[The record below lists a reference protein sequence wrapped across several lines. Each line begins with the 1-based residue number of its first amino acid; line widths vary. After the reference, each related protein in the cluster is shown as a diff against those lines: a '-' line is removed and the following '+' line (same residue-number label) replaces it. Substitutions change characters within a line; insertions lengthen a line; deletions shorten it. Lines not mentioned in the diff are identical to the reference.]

1 MEIFQS
7 KKIMIKLLKIEKS
20 GKTNIRTNLYA
31 RIRHK
36 KEWRMILVFNIFKFI
51 GIFMAVIMGMIT
63 VFMMLIIISKIEVNI
78 KKFHISKNVNN
89 NINKKINN
97 NGNNN
102 WKNRRTFL
110 KISLKIGNFQW
121 LWINLDKSKLAK
133 IQEKLKEQEEKNK
146 QIKEK
151 VNREIKNDL
160 KLIIKNKK
168 LRKEL
173 KDIKPQLKRFKAN
186 IQISTKDYIITSYLV
201 AIISIVIS
209 NIVPH
214 LVNEK
219 QKRETKEII
228 KNINYKI
235 NPIYIYQNYYD
246 IRLSM
251 IIDVSIF
258 KILKFLIALVK
269 ISRKI
274 SKTV

>member
-1 MEIFQS
+1 
-7 KKIMIKLLKIEKS
+7 
-20 GKTNIRTNLYA
+20 
-31 RIRHK
+31 
-36 KEWRMILVFNIFKFI
+36 MILVFNIFKFI
-51 GIFMAVIMGMIT
+51 GIFMAVIIGMIT

-89 NINKKINN
+89 NINN

-102 WKNRRTFL
+102 WKNRRTLL

-121 LWINLDKSKLAK
+121 LCINLDKSKLAK

-235 NPIYIYQNYYD
+235 NPIYINQNYYD

>member
-1 MEIFQS
+1 
-7 KKIMIKLLKIEKS
+7 
-20 GKTNIRTNLYA
+20 
-31 RIRHK
+31 
-36 KEWRMILVFNIFKFI
+36 MILVFNIFKFI
-51 GIFMAVIMGMIT
+51 GIFIAVIMGMIT
-63 VFMMLIIISKIEVNI
+63 VFMMLIINTKIEVNI

-89 NINKKINN
+89 NINKNVNKKINN

-110 KISLKIGNFQW
+110 KTSLKIGNFQW

-151 VNREIKNDL
+151 VNRKIKNDL

-235 NPIYIYQNYYD
+235 NPIYINQNYYD

>member
-1 MEIFQS
+1 
-7 KKIMIKLLKIEKS
+7 
-20 GKTNIRTNLYA
+20 
-31 RIRHK
+31 
-36 KEWRMILVFNIFKFI
+36 MILVFNIFKFI

-89 NINKKINN
+89 NINKNVNKKINN

-121 LWINLDKSKLAK
+121 LCINLDKSKLAK

-151 VNREIKNDL
+151 VKREIKNDL

-219 QKRETKEII
+219 QKRKTKEII

-235 NPIYIYQNYYD
+235 NPIYINQNYYD

>member
-1 MEIFQS
+1 
-7 KKIMIKLLKIEKS
+7 
-20 GKTNIRTNLYA
+20 
-31 RIRHK
+31 
-36 KEWRMILVFNIFKFI
+36 MILVFNIFKFI

-89 NINKKINN
+89 NINN

-110 KISLKIGNFQW
+110 KTSLKIGKFQW

-201 AIISIVIS
+201 AIISIAIS

-235 NPIYIYQNYYD
+235 NPIYINQNYYD

>member
-1 MEIFQS
+1 
-7 KKIMIKLLKIEKS
+7 
-20 GKTNIRTNLYA
+20 
-31 RIRHK
+31 
-36 KEWRMILVFNIFKFI
+36 MILVFNIFKFI

-89 NINKKINN
+89 NINN

-110 KISLKIGNFQW
+110 KTSLKIGKFQW

-151 VNREIKNDL
+151 VNIEIKNDL

-201 AIISIVIS
+201 AIISIAIS

-235 NPIYIYQNYYD
+235 NPIYINQNYYD

>member
-1 MEIFQS
+1 
-7 KKIMIKLLKIEKS
+7 
-20 GKTNIRTNLYA
+20 
-31 RIRHK
+31 
-36 KEWRMILVFNIFKFI
+36 MILVFNIFKFI

-89 NINKKINN
+89 NINN

-110 KISLKIGNFQW
+110 KTSLKIGNFQW
-121 LWINLDKSKLAK
+121 LCINLDKSKLAK

-219 QKRETKEII
+219 QKRKTKEII

-235 NPIYIYQNYYD
+235 NPIYINQNYYD

>member
-1 MEIFQS
+1 
-7 KKIMIKLLKIEKS
+7 
-20 GKTNIRTNLYA
+20 
-31 RIRHK
+31 
-36 KEWRMILVFNIFKFI
+36 MILVFNIFKFI

-89 NINKKINN
+89 NINN

-102 WKNRRTFL
+102 WKNGRIFL

-160 KLIIKNKK
+160 KLIIKSKK

-201 AIISIVIS
+201 TIISIVIS

-235 NPIYIYQNYYD
+235 NPIYINQNYYD

>member
-1 MEIFQS
+1 
-7 KKIMIKLLKIEKS
+7 
-20 GKTNIRTNLYA
+20 
-31 RIRHK
+31 
-36 KEWRMILVFNIFKFI
+36 MILVFNIFKFI

-89 NINKKINN
+89 NINN

-110 KISLKIGNFQW
+110 KISLKIGKFQW

-235 NPIYIYQNYYD
+235 NPIYINQNYYD

>member
-1 MEIFQS
+1 
-7 KKIMIKLLKIEKS
+7 
-20 GKTNIRTNLYA
+20 
-31 RIRHK
+31 
-36 KEWRMILVFNIFKFI
+36 MILVFNIFKFI
-51 GIFMAVIMGMIT
+51 GIFMAVIIGMIT

-89 NINKKINN
+89 NINN

-121 LWINLDKSKLAK
+121 LCINLDKSKLAK

-151 VNREIKNDL
+151 VNREIKTDL

-235 NPIYIYQNYYD
+235 NPIYINQNYYD

>member
-1 MEIFQS
+1 
-7 KKIMIKLLKIEKS
+7 
-20 GKTNIRTNLYA
+20 
-31 RIRHK
+31 
-36 KEWRMILVFNIFKFI
+36 MILVFNIFKFI
-51 GIFMAVIMGMIT
+51 GIFIAVIMGMIT

-89 NINKKINN
+89 NINKNVNKKINN
-97 NGNNN
+97 NGNN

-110 KISLKIGNFQW
+110 KTSLKIGNFQW
-121 LWINLDKSKLAK
+121 LCINLDKSKLAK

-151 VNREIKNDL
+151 INRKIKNDL
-160 KLIIKNKK
+160 KLIIKNKR

-235 NPIYIYQNYYD
+235 NPIYINQNYYD

>member
-1 MEIFQS
+1 
-7 KKIMIKLLKIEKS
+7 
-20 GKTNIRTNLYA
+20 
-31 RIRHK
+31 
-36 KEWRMILVFNIFKFI
+36 MILVFNIFKFI

-89 NINKKINN
+89 NINKNVNKKINN
-97 NGNNN
+97 NGNN

-110 KISLKIGNFQW
+110 KTSLKIGNFQW
-121 LWINLDKSKLAK
+121 LCINLDKSKLAK

-151 VNREIKNDL
+151 INRKIKNDL
-160 KLIIKNKK
+160 KLIIKNKR

-235 NPIYIYQNYYD
+235 NPMYINQNYYD

>member
-1 MEIFQS
+1 
-7 KKIMIKLLKIEKS
+7 
-20 GKTNIRTNLYA
+20 
-31 RIRHK
+31 
-36 KEWRMILVFNIFKFI
+36 MILVFNIFKFI

-89 NINKKINN
+89 NINKNVNKKINN

-121 LWINLDKSKLAK
+121 LCINLDKSKLAK

-173 KDIKPQLKRFKAN
+173 KDINPQLKRFKAN

-219 QKRETKEII
+219 QKRKTKEII

-235 NPIYIYQNYYD
+235 NPIYINQNYYD

>member
-1 MEIFQS
+1 
-7 KKIMIKLLKIEKS
+7 
-20 GKTNIRTNLYA
+20 
-31 RIRHK
+31 
-36 KEWRMILVFNIFKFI
+36 MILVFNIFKFI

-89 NINKKINN
+89 NINKNVNKKINN
-97 NGNNN
+97 NGNN

-110 KISLKIGNFQW
+110 KTSLKIGNFQW

-160 KLIIKNKK
+160 KLIIKNKR

-235 NPIYIYQNYYD
+235 NPIYINQNYYD

>member
-1 MEIFQS
+1 
-7 KKIMIKLLKIEKS
+7 
-20 GKTNIRTNLYA
+20 
-31 RIRHK
+31 
-36 KEWRMILVFNIFKFI
+36 MILVFNIFKFI

-89 NINKKINN
+89 NINKNVNKKINN
-97 NGNNN
+97 NGNN

-110 KISLKIGNFQW
+110 KTSLKIGNFQW
-121 LWINLDKSKLAK
+121 LCINLDKSKLAK

-219 QKRETKEII
+219 QKRENKEII

-235 NPIYIYQNYYD
+235 NPIYINQNYYD

>member
-1 MEIFQS
+1 
-7 KKIMIKLLKIEKS
+7 MIKLLKIEKS

-51 GIFMAVIMGMIT
+51 GIFIAVIMGMIT

-89 NINKKINN
+89 NINN

-110 KISLKIGNFQW
+110 KIFLKIGNFQW
-121 LWINLDKSKLAK
+121 LCINLDKSKLAK

-201 AIISIVIS
+201 AVISIVIS

-235 NPIYIYQNYYD
+235 NPIYINQNYYD

>member
-1 MEIFQS
+1 
-7 KKIMIKLLKIEKS
+7 
-20 GKTNIRTNLYA
+20 
-31 RIRHK
+31 
-36 KEWRMILVFNIFKFI
+36 MILVFNIFKFI

-78 KKFHISKNVNN
+78 KKFHISKIN
-89 NINKKINN
+89 NINKNVNKKINN
-97 NGNNN
+97 NGNHN

-110 KISLKIGNFQW
+110 KISLKIGKFQW
-121 LWINLDKSKLAK
+121 LWINLDESKLAK

-146 QIKEK
+146 RIKEK
-151 VNREIKNDL
+151 VNRKIKNDL

-173 KDIKPQLKRFKAN
+173 KDIKPQLKLFKAN

-219 QKRETKEII
+219 QNRASKEII

-235 NPIYIYQNYYD
+235 NPIYINQNYYD

-269 ISRKI
+269 ISKKI

>member
-1 MEIFQS
+1 
-7 KKIMIKLLKIEKS
+7 
-20 GKTNIRTNLYA
+20 
-31 RIRHK
+31 
-36 KEWRMILVFNIFKFI
+36 MILVFNILKFI
-51 GIFMAVIMGMIT
+51 WIFMAVIMGMIT

-78 KKFHISKNVNN
+78 KKFHISKNIN
-89 NINKKINN
+89 NINKNVNKKINN

-110 KISLKIGNFQW
+110 KISLKIGKFQW
-121 LWINLDKSKLAK
+121 LWINLDESKLAK

-168 LRKEL
+168 LRKKL
-173 KDIKPQLKRFKAN
+173 KDIKPQLKLFKAN

-219 QKRETKEII
+219 QNRASKEII

-235 NPIYIYQNYYD
+235 NPIYINQNYYD

-269 ISRKI
+269 RSKKI

>member
-1 MEIFQS
+1 
-7 KKIMIKLLKIEKS
+7 
-20 GKTNIRTNLYA
+20 
-31 RIRHK
+31 
-36 KEWRMILVFNIFKFI
+36 MILVFNILKFI

-89 NINKKINN
+89 NINKNVNKKINN

-110 KISLKIGNFQW
+110 KTSLKIGNFQW

-219 QKRETKEII
+219 QKRKTKEII

-235 NPIYIYQNYYD
+235 NPIYINQNYYD

-269 ISRKI
+269 IPRKI

>member
-1 MEIFQS
+1 
-7 KKIMIKLLKIEKS
+7 
-20 GKTNIRTNLYA
+20 
-31 RIRHK
+31 
-36 KEWRMILVFNIFKFI
+36 MILVFNIFKFI

-89 NINKKINN
+89 NINKNVNKKINN

-110 KISLKIGNFQW
+110 KTSLKIGNFQW

-146 QIKEK
+146 KIKEK
-151 VNREIKNDL
+151 INREIKNDL

-235 NPIYIYQNYYD
+235 NPIYINQNYYD

>member
-1 MEIFQS
+1 
-7 KKIMIKLLKIEKS
+7 
-20 GKTNIRTNLYA
+20 
-31 RIRHK
+31 
-36 KEWRMILVFNIFKFI
+36 MILVFNIFKFI
-51 GIFMAVIMGMIT
+51 GIFMAVIIGMIT

-89 NINKKINN
+89 NINKNVNKKINN
-97 NGNNN
+97 NGNN

-110 KISLKIGNFQW
+110 KTSLKIGKFQW
-121 LWINLDKSKLAK
+121 LCINLDKSKLAK

-219 QKRETKEII
+219 QKRKTKEII

-235 NPIYIYQNYYD
+235 NPIYINQNYYD

-258 KILKFLIALVK
+258 KILKFLIALVQ

>member
-1 MEIFQS
+1 
-7 KKIMIKLLKIEKS
+7 
-20 GKTNIRTNLYA
+20 
-31 RIRHK
+31 
-36 KEWRMILVFNIFKFI
+36 MILVFNIFKFI

-89 NINKKINN
+89 NINN

-121 LWINLDKSKLAK
+121 LCINLDKSKLAK

-209 NIVPH
+209 NIVPN

-219 QKRETKEII
+219 QKRKTKEII

-235 NPIYIYQNYYD
+235 NPIYINQNYYD

>member
-1 MEIFQS
+1 
-7 KKIMIKLLKIEKS
+7 
-20 GKTNIRTNLYA
+20 
-31 RIRHK
+31 
-36 KEWRMILVFNIFKFI
+36 MILVFNIFKFI

-89 NINKKINN
+89 NINKNVNKKINN
-97 NGNNN
+97 NGNNC
-102 WKNRRTFL
+102 KNRRTFL
-110 KISLKIGNFQW
+110 KTSLKIGNFQW
-121 LWINLDKSKLAK
+121 LCINLDKSKLAK

-235 NPIYIYQNYYD
+235 NPIYINQNYYD

>member
-1 MEIFQS
+1 
-7 KKIMIKLLKIEKS
+7 
-20 GKTNIRTNLYA
+20 
-31 RIRHK
+31 
-36 KEWRMILVFNIFKFI
+36 
-51 GIFMAVIMGMIT
+51 
-63 VFMMLIIISKIEVNI
+63 MLNFE
-78 KKFHISKNVNN
+78 KNV
-89 NINKKINN
+89 IK
-97 NGNNN
+97 
-102 WKNRRTFL
+102 
-110 KISLKIGNFQW
+110 
-121 LWINLDKSKLAK
+121 KLAK

-151 VNREIKNDL
+151 VNREIKTDL

-235 NPIYIYQNYYD
+235 NPIYINQNYYD

>member
-1 MEIFQS
+1 
-7 KKIMIKLLKIEKS
+7 
-20 GKTNIRTNLYA
+20 
-31 RIRHK
+31 
-36 KEWRMILVFNIFKFI
+36 MILVFNIFKFI

-89 NINKKINN
+89 NINKNVNKKINN

-110 KISLKIGNFQW
+110 KTSLKIGNFQW
-121 LWINLDKSKLAK
+121 LCINLDKSKLAK

-151 VNREIKNDL
+151 INREIKNDL

-219 QKRETKEII
+219 QKRKTKEII

-235 NPIYIYQNYYD
+235 NPIYINQNYYD

>member
-1 MEIFQS
+1 
-7 KKIMIKLLKIEKS
+7 
-20 GKTNIRTNLYA
+20 
-31 RIRHK
+31 
-36 KEWRMILVFNIFKFI
+36 MILVFNIFKFI

-78 KKFHISKNVNN
+78 KKFHISKIN
-89 NINKKINN
+89 NINKNVNKKINN

-110 KISLKIGNFQW
+110 KISLKIGKFQW
-121 LWINLDKSKLAK
+121 LWINLDESKLAK

-146 QIKEK
+146 RIKEK
-151 VNREIKNDL
+151 VNRKIKNDL

-173 KDIKPQLKRFKAN
+173 KDIKPQLKLFKAN

-219 QKRETKEII
+219 QNRASKEII

-235 NPIYIYQNYYD
+235 NPIYINQNYYD

-269 ISRKI
+269 ISKKI

>member
-1 MEIFQS
+1 
-7 KKIMIKLLKIEKS
+7 
-20 GKTNIRTNLYA
+20 
-31 RIRHK
+31 
-36 KEWRMILVFNIFKFI
+36 MILVFNIFKFI

-89 NINKKINN
+89 INN

-110 KISLKIGNFQW
+110 KTSLKIGKFQW

-235 NPIYIYQNYYD
+235 NPIYINQNYYD

>member
-1 MEIFQS
+1 
-7 KKIMIKLLKIEKS
+7 
-20 GKTNIRTNLYA
+20 
-31 RIRHK
+31 
-36 KEWRMILVFNIFKFI
+36 MILVFNIFKFI

-89 NINKKINN
+89 NINN

-110 KISLKIGNFQW
+110 KTSLKIGKFQW

-235 NPIYIYQNYYD
+235 NPIYINQNYYD

>member
-1 MEIFQS
+1 
-7 KKIMIKLLKIEKS
+7 
-20 GKTNIRTNLYA
+20 
-31 RIRHK
+31 
-36 KEWRMILVFNIFKFI
+36 MILVFNIFKFI
-51 GIFMAVIMGMIT
+51 GIFIAVIMGMIT

-89 NINKKINN
+89 NINKNVNKKINN
-97 NGNNN
+97 NGNN

-110 KISLKIGNFQW
+110 KTSLKIGNFQW
-121 LWINLDKSKLAK
+121 LCINLDKSKLAK

-219 QKRETKEII
+219 QKRKTKEII

-235 NPIYIYQNYYD
+235 NPIYINQNYYD

>member
-1 MEIFQS
+1 
-7 KKIMIKLLKIEKS
+7 
-20 GKTNIRTNLYA
+20 
-31 RIRHK
+31 
-36 KEWRMILVFNIFKFI
+36 MILVFNIFKFI
-51 GIFMAVIMGMIT
+51 GIFMAVIIGMIT

-89 NINKKINN
+89 INN

-110 KISLKIGNFQW
+110 KTSLKIGKFQW

-235 NPIYIYQNYYD
+235 NPIYINQNYYD

>member
-1 MEIFQS
+1 M
-7 KKIMIKLLKIEKS
+7 LKIEKS

-89 NINKKINN
+89 INKNVNKKINN

-102 WKNRRTFL
+102 WKNRRTFI
-110 KISLKIGNFQW
+110 KISLKIGKFQW
-121 LWINLDKSKLAK
+121 LWINLDESKLAK

-173 KDIKPQLKRFKAN
+173 KDIKPQLKLFKAN

-219 QKRETKEII
+219 QNRASKEII

-235 NPIYIYQNYYD
+235 NPIYINQNYYD
-246 IRLSM
+246 IRFSM

-269 ISRKI
+269 ISKKI

>member
-1 MEIFQS
+1 
-7 KKIMIKLLKIEKS
+7 
-20 GKTNIRTNLYA
+20 
-31 RIRHK
+31 
-36 KEWRMILVFNIFKFI
+36 MILVFNILKFI

-89 NINKKINN
+89 NINKNVNKKINN

-110 KISLKIGNFQW
+110 KTSLKIGNFQW
-121 LWINLDKSKLAK
+121 LCINLDKSKLAK

-219 QKRETKEII
+219 QKRKTKEII

-235 NPIYIYQNYYD
+235 NPIYINQNYYD

>member
-1 MEIFQS
+1 
-7 KKIMIKLLKIEKS
+7 
-20 GKTNIRTNLYA
+20 
-31 RIRHK
+31 
-36 KEWRMILVFNIFKFI
+36 MILVFNIFKFI

-89 NINKKINN
+89 NINN

-121 LWINLDKSKLAK
+121 LCINLDKSKLAK

-173 KDIKPQLKRFKAN
+173 KDIKPQLKRFKAD

-235 NPIYIYQNYYD
+235 NPIYINQNYYD

>member
-1 MEIFQS
+1 
-7 KKIMIKLLKIEKS
+7 
-20 GKTNIRTNLYA
+20 
-31 RIRHK
+31 
-36 KEWRMILVFNIFKFI
+36 MILVFNIFKFI

-89 NINKKINN
+89 NINKNVNKKINN

-110 KISLKIGNFQW
+110 KTSLKIGNFQW
-121 LWINLDKSKLAK
+121 LCINLDKSKLAK

-219 QKRETKEII
+219 QKRKTKEII

-235 NPIYIYQNYYD
+235 NPIYINQNYYD

-251 IIDVSIF
+251 IIYVSIF

>member
-1 MEIFQS
+1 
-7 KKIMIKLLKIEKS
+7 
-20 GKTNIRTNLYA
+20 
-31 RIRHK
+31 
-36 KEWRMILVFNIFKFI
+36 
-51 GIFMAVIMGMIT
+51 MAVIMGMIT

-89 NINKKINN
+89 NINKNVNKKINN

-110 KISLKIGNFQW
+110 KTSLKIGNFQW
-121 LWINLDKSKLAK
+121 LCINLDKSKLAK

-209 NIVPH
+209 P
-214 LVNEK
+214 
-219 QKRETKEII
+219 TAWII
-228 KNINYKI
+228 TTEYVL
-235 NPIYIYQNYYD
+235 P
-246 IRLSM
+246 
-251 IIDVSIF
+251 
-258 KILKFLIALVK
+258 
-269 ISRKI
+269 
-274 SKTV
+274 T

>member
-1 MEIFQS
+1 M
-7 KKIMIKLLKIEKS
+7 
-20 GKTNIRTNLYA
+20 RLY
-31 RIRHK
+31 
-36 KEWRMILVFNIFKFI
+36 V
-51 GIFMAVIMGMIT
+51 
-63 VFMMLIIISKIEVNI
+63 
-78 KKFHISKNVNN
+78 
-89 NINKKINN
+89 
-97 NGNNN
+97 
-102 WKNRRTFL
+102 
-110 KISLKIGNFQW
+110 
-121 LWINLDKSKLAK
+121 
-133 IQEKLKEQEEKNK
+133 
-146 QIKEK
+146 
-151 VNREIKNDL
+151 
-160 KLIIKNKK
+160 
-168 LRKEL
+168 
-173 KDIKPQLKRFKAN
+173 QLKRFKAN

-219 QKRETKEII
+219 QKRKTKEII

-235 NPIYIYQNYYD
+235 NPIYINQNYYD

>member
-1 MEIFQS
+1 
-7 KKIMIKLLKIEKS
+7 
-20 GKTNIRTNLYA
+20 
-31 RIRHK
+31 
-36 KEWRMILVFNIFKFI
+36 MILVFNIFKFI
-51 GIFMAVIMGMIT
+51 GIFMAVIIGMIT

-89 NINKKINN
+89 NINN

-110 KISLKIGNFQW
+110 KTSLKIGNFQW
-121 LWINLDKSKLAK
+121 LCINLDKSKLAK

-235 NPIYIYQNYYD
+235 NPIYINQNYYD

>member
-1 MEIFQS
+1 
-7 KKIMIKLLKIEKS
+7 
-20 GKTNIRTNLYA
+20 
-31 RIRHK
+31 
-36 KEWRMILVFNIFKFI
+36 MILVFNIFKFI

-78 KKFHISKNVNN
+78 KKFHISKIN
-89 NINKKINN
+89 NINKNVNKKINN

-110 KISLKIGNFQW
+110 KISLKIGKFQW
-121 LWINLDKSKLAK
+121 LWINLDESKLAK

-173 KDIKPQLKRFKAN
+173 KDIKPQLKLFKAN

-219 QKRETKEII
+219 QNRASKEII

-235 NPIYIYQNYYD
+235 NPIYINQNYYD

-269 ISRKI
+269 RSKKI

>member
-1 MEIFQS
+1 
-7 KKIMIKLLKIEKS
+7 
-20 GKTNIRTNLYA
+20 
-31 RIRHK
+31 
-36 KEWRMILVFNIFKFI
+36 MILVFNIFKFI

-89 NINKKINN
+89 NINKNVNKKINN
-97 NGNNN
+97 NGNNC
-102 WKNRRTFL
+102 KNRRTFL
-110 KISLKIGNFQW
+110 KTSLKIGNFQW
-121 LWINLDKSKLAK
+121 LCINLDKSKLAK
-133 IQEKLKEQEEKNK
+133 IQEKLKEQEKKNK

-235 NPIYIYQNYYD
+235 NPIYINQNYYD

>member
-1 MEIFQS
+1 
-7 KKIMIKLLKIEKS
+7 
-20 GKTNIRTNLYA
+20 
-31 RIRHK
+31 
-36 KEWRMILVFNIFKFI
+36 MILVFNIFKFI
-51 GIFMAVIMGMIT
+51 GIFMAVIIGMIT

-89 NINKKINN
+89 NINKNVNKKINN
-97 NGNNN
+97 NGNN

-110 KISLKIGNFQW
+110 KTSLKIGNFQW

-151 VNREIKNDL
+151 INREIKNDL

-235 NPIYIYQNYYD
+235 NPIYINQNYYD